1 LRRATLADIPA
12 ILEINNHE
20 ILHSTINY
28 DFIPKTVQEQQEW
41 FHEKTKAGFPFI
53 VAVSEEKVVGFAS
66 YGSFRPKPGYR
77 FTVEHSLYLGDKYH
91 GKNIGPLL
99 PQELSQLVKVKEYHM
114 LVGGIDSSNQA
125 NHLFHEKLDFT

>member
-1 LRRATLADIPA
+1 MRRATLADIPA

-91 GKNIGPLL
+91 GKILGLF
-99 PQELSQLVKVKEYHM
+99 YHK
-114 LVGGIDSSNQA
+114 S
-125 NHLFHEKLDFT
+125 